1 MYERQFKVIISIRSG
16 FHYKIYPSHNLS
28 YTIKFHPFLLLS
40 IFFSLLSILSYHHI
54 FLPST
59 LHCLLFSIFSLSSPP
74 FSFFLS
80 PYSLSHSL
88 FPSTLISLF
97 YISSLLPYLGCYPF
111 GLGLIGSMGIMVP
124 ILMFGAVLTMV
135 LPVTDRQSLEGLL
148 VDSNAEKK
156 NIEFSNYCE
165 DIDTDMIER
174 ERGYMTDSVD
184 LIPEHFSPREVSL
197 NNDFDMIASSA
208 RRLSAL
214 ARAEVFFNSSF
225 VILIIVF
232 FLFLLSFTSSL
243 FLTILQEESRV
254 LDEVIAADALAD
266 SEARFERAAVARKA
280 AAAARYLLVFP
291 FLLIGDIL

>member
-1 MYERQFKVIISIRSG
+1 
-16 FHYKIYPSHNLS
+16 
-28 YTIKFHPFLLLS
+28 
-40 IFFSLLSILSYHHI
+40 
-54 FLPST
+54 
-59 LHCLLFSIFSLSSPP
+59 
-74 FSFFLS
+74 
-80 PYSLSHSL
+80 
-88 FPSTLISLF
+88 
-97 YISSLLPYLGCYPF
+97 
-111 GLGLIGSMGIMVP
+111 MGIMVP

-225 VILIIVF
+225 VILIILF

-243 FLTILQEESRV
+243 FLPILQEESRV